1 VSRMNRIVIVGAGLT
16 ALRAAERLRELKFD
30 GEIVIVGDE
39 SHKPY
44 HRPALSKQLI
54 TGKLTAK
61 DLYFPAYHDIDVI
74 WRTRTRAHKL
84 DHGRHV
90 VHLPGGEELQYD
102 GLMIATGVEARHLAG
117 APRHDP
123 RVHALRTLDD
133 ALAIKETLAHGGKG
147 RVVVIGTGFTGC
159 EFASSCREMNRDVT
173 IIGRSKTLFGK
184 ALGPELGAAIGDLHR
199 RHGVDLALG
208 VDIRH
213 WATGPEG
220 VAIVLSNERLITA
233 TCVVLAVGSMPST
246 DWLAGSGLVLEDGVL
261 CEPTCHVVGAS
272 DVVAAG
278 DVARWPNLRFDGVP
292 RRVEHWL
299 NAIEMGRAA
308 AANLLAGKSRAK
320 PFTPLPRFWSEQHH
334 VRIQAAGIP
343 AIGQQTMYLSTR
355 PNGNE
360 RSITGYIRA
369 GKPVGIVGLNQ
380 PRTMIHLTR
389 QLDQKLRPMV
399 PSEHVRNGRRPS
411 EAPAPQPVAQQSL
424 AETLGERS
432 PGNGKIDVNEL
443 SARLKAP
450 ASSGR
455 NGR

>member
-1 VSRMNRIVIVGAGLT
+1 MSRMERIVIVGAGLT

-30 GEIVIVGDE
+30 GEVVIVGDE
-39 SHKPY
+39 PYKPY
-44 HRPALSKQLI
+44 HRPALSKQLV
-54 TGKLTAK
+54 TGKLSTK
-61 DLYFPAYHDIDVI
+61 DLFFPAYHDIDAI

-84 DHGRHV
+84 DHGRHI
-90 VHLPGGEELQYD
+90 VHLPGGEELKYD

-133 ALAIKETLAHGGKG
+133 AIAIKETLTRSKG

-233 TCVVLAVGSMPST
+233 ACVILAVGSMPST

-308 AANLLAGKSRAK
+308 AESLLAGKSRAK

-355 PNGNE
+355 PNGAE
-360 RSITGYIRA
+360 RSVTGYIRA

-399 PSEHVRNGRRPS
+399 PSERTRTPRRTPV
-411 EAPAPQPVAQQSL
+411 ENPTVAPA
-424 AETLGERS
+424 ETASERT
-432 PGNGKIDVNEL
+432 PGTGKIDVNEL

-450 ASSGR
+450 AVR

>member
-1 VSRMNRIVIVGAGLT
+1 MSRMDRIVIVGAGLA

-30 GEIVIVGDE
+30 GELVIIGDE
-39 SHKPY
+39 PHKPY

-61 DLYFPAYHDIDVI
+61 DLLFPAYQELDAI
-74 WRTRTRAHKL
+74 WRTRTRAQRL
-84 DHGRHV
+84 DPGRHV
-90 VHLPGGEELQYD
+90 VHLPGGEDLRYD
-102 GLMIATGVEARHLAG
+102 GLVIATGVEARHLAG

-123 RVHALRTLDD
+123 RVHTLRTLDD
-133 ALAIKETLAHGGKG
+133 AMAIKANLTRTKG
-147 RVVVIGTGFTGC
+147 RVVVVGTGFTGC
-159 EFASSCREMNRDVT
+159 EMASSCRDMNRDVT

-220 VAIVLSNERLITA
+220 VAIVLSSERLLTA
-233 TCVVLAVGSMPST
+233 SCVVLAVGTMPT
-246 DWLAGSGLVLEDGVL
+246 VDWLTGSGLVLEDGVL
-261 CEPTCHVVGAS
+261 CEPTCHVVGAT
-272 DVVAAG
+272 DMVAAG

-308 AANLLAGKSRAK
+308 AESLLAGKARAK

-355 PNGNE
+355 PNGAD

-399 PSEHVRNGRRPS
+399 PSERVRTSRR
-411 EAPAPQPVAQQSL
+411 AAAQTPA
-424 AETLGERS
+424 ERS
-432 PGNGKIDVNEL
+432 RTEATSGSKPGGKIDVNEL
-443 SARLKAP
+443 SARIKAP
-450 ASSGR
+450 ASLK